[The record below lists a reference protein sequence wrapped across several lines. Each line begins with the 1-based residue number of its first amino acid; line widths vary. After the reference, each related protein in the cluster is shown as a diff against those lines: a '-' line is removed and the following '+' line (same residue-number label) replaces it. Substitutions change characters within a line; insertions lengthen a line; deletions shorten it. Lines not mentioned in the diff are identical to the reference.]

1 MLDFVTKSTPVF
13 IKNDFFPPVFS
24 RKKTGFTFTTPVFFL
39 SHDYKA
45 LCEWSRLEYKEYC
58 SSSPIRFKLATHVS
72 SCLISIYNNSRI
84 QMCMNRTI
92 EQLVDPLFKAEYN
105 LLPLFRGFR
114 ANEPSIIAVPL
125 FQRTLSSYI
134 YIYI

>member
-13 IKNDFFPPVFS
+13 FKNDFFSPRLFE
-24 RKKTGFTFTTPVFFL
+24 KTPGFTYTTPVFFL

-45 LCEWSRLEYKEYC
+45 LSEWSRLEYKEYC
-58 SSSPIRFKLATHVS
+58 SSSPIRFKLATHMS

-92 EQLVDPLFKAEYN
+92 EQLVDPLFKAESN
-105 LLPLFRGFR
+105 LLPLFRSF
-114 ANEPSIIAVPL
+114 APTNLAL
-125 FQRTLSSYI
+125 
-134 YIYI
+134 